1 MQEYDELVNFKT
13 VTTREEELIF
23 KRRKELKIEDSNETI
38 GLALSGGGIR
48 SATFNLGLLQA
59 FNANSLLKRADYIS
73 SVSGGGYVNSFIQKR
88 LQEGIDY
95 SELFNKSEIK
105 RLKEYR
111 KYLTP
116 YSGFRKTIETITFY
130 LTFIILAILHFI
142 WYFLFFTL
150 SALAI
155 LTIFH
160 NLPPVSVDFFVSLI
174 TIFLSL
180 LLWYYFMHPLRH
192 YSKYLWNDRVLFYL
206 LSFFAISIIISFL
219 IIKNVTLLPFEYWNY
234 ANGSFIFSYTILII
248 IMGYFANPN
257 ILSMHRYYRLKI
269 TDAYLDKSKI
279 KVSDLTKNNIT
290 IAPYPLICSTLNMQ
304 ADEKIKGQR
313 SCDYYL
319 FSPLY
324 CGSKLTGY
332 VSTSSPLY
340 KKLTLGTAVTVS
352 GAALNS
358 LMGYKSNRLISFVLT
373 ILNIRLGYWAINPMI
388 LDGKRKFDK
397 MASFFLYNGLKAL
410 PVYWPFYNFSELFG
424 KMNSQRWMVNLS
436 DGGGIENLGAYELF
450 RRKVKVIICSDAGA
464 DPKYEFEDLRNLL
477 LRVRNELEIAVE
489 FEKGQKVE
497 DIIKPKP
504 SSGYSQKHYV
514 VGKYYLLP
522 SKEDN
527 KKEFLG
533 YFVYI
538 KTSVTAPIYKIEKD
552 IRKSDYYGYKNH
564 HPLFPHEPTTD
575 QFFDPQQWEAYHVLG
590 EEVGNSLL
598 KEFSNSQNI
607 EQIKKDLERVITTG
621 MVCEID

>member
-1 MQEYDELVNFKT
+1 
-13 VTTREEELIF
+13 
-23 KRRKELKIEDSNETI
+23 
-38 GLALSGGGIR
+38 
-48 SATFNLGLLQA
+48 
-59 FNANSLLKRADYIS
+59 
-73 SVSGGGYVNSFIQKR
+73 
-88 LQEGIDY
+88 
-95 SELFNKSEIK
+95 
-105 RLKEYR
+105 
-111 KYLTP
+111 
-116 YSGFRKTIETITFY
+116 
-130 LTFIILAILHFI
+130 
-142 WYFLFFTL
+142 
-150 SALAI
+150 
-155 LTIFH
+155 
-160 NLPPVSVDFFVSLI
+160 
-174 TIFLSL
+174 
-180 LLWYYFMHPLRH
+180 
-192 YSKYLWNDRVLFYL
+192 
-206 LSFFAISIIISFL
+206 
-219 IIKNVTLLPFEYWNY
+219 
-234 ANGSFIFSYTILII
+234 
-248 IMGYFANPN
+248 MGYFANPN

-279 KVSDLTKNNIT
+279 KVSGLTKNNIT